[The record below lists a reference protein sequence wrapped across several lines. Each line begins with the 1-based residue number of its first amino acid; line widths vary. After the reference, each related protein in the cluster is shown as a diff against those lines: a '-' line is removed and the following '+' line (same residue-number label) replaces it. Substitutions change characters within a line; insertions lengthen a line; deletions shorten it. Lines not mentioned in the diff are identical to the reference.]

1 LTLGELQAVLD
12 DTRGDG
18 AAPGGI
24 GHAWR
29 EYNLV
34 DGVSR
39 AELVDLVRNVPAAR
53 RRRSLT
59 CGPVGGGRGGRN

>member
-39 AELVDLVRNVPAAR
+39 AELVRNVPAAL